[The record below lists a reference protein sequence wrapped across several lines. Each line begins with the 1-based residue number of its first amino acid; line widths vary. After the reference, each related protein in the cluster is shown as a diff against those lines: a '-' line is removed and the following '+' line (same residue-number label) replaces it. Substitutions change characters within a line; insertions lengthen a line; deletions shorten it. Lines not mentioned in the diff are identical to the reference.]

1 MDFLKASYRK
11 MLKIRL
17 VEQKILFLYSQNK
30 ISGTTHTY
38 IGQEAIAV
46 AAMNHICEG
55 DFVFSNHRCHGHYIA
70 YGGPIEKLYAEI
82 MSKETGLAK
91 AEEEANIFTIEN
103 FIPTAFR
110 EVLFLMH

>member
-1 MDFLKASYRK
+1 MDFIKASYRK

-55 DFVFSNHRCHGHYIA
+55 ILCSVITDAMG
-70 YGGPIEKLYAEI
+70 
-82 MSKETGLAK
+82 
-91 AEEEANIFTIEN
+91 TILHMAA
-103 FIPTAFR
+103 T
-110 EVLFLMH
+110 

>member
-1 MDFLKASYRK
+1 MNNMDFLKASYRK

-70 YGGPIEKLYAEI
+70 YGGHINKLFAEI
-82 MSKETGLAK
+82 MSRKLAYVEEK
-91 AEEEANIFTIEN
+91 EEANIFTIN
-103 FIPTAFR
+103 
-110 EVLFLMH
+110 LFQRHSGRYCS